1 MQALFGHPVFEV
13 DGETFYWE
21 DVVLDAL
28 RRGKWTRLVGEVSDS
43 LAALEAAD
51 QGPEDSEFEEAV
63 DDAAQEFRY
72 ERDLVTAQEMEDWL
86 KLRGVGVREWMEFI
100 RRNTLKTRSGT
111 RRKSGAVRVPGDDA
125 AVGDELRVELICSGL
140 GEEWA
145 GELGERAAAAA
156 AAAEATMPESGTD
169 VLGRAP
175 PSPLPEGL
183 SPERAGE
190 RLAVLDR
197 VERGLQE
204 FARSVLTAEAIR
216 REISHRHTEW
226 IRVDCRAIAFTD
238 EAEAREAAFCLR
250 EDGLELDEVA
260 ATARAPVAES
270 RFYLDDLEPDF
281 RAVFLASRPVE
292 LLGPML
298 FEGAHTLIRVVD
310 KVMPSEQD
318 PEIRRRAEAA
328 VLSRAL
334 AEQGSRRVRWRLAW

>member
-13 DGETFYWE
+13 DGETFFWE

-28 RRGKWTRLVGEVSDS
+28 RRGKWTRLVREVSDS
-43 LAALEAAD
+43 LATLEAAD
-51 QGPEDSEFEEAV
+51 EGPEDPEFEEAA

-100 RRNTLKTRSGT
+100 RRNTLSTRTGT
-111 RRKSGAVRVPGDDA
+111 RRTSGARSEADA
-125 AVGDELRVELICSGL
+125 AAIAAELRVELICSGL
-140 GEEWA
+140 GEQWA
-145 GELGERAAAAA
+145 GELAERAAGAA
-156 AAAEATMPESGTD
+156 AAAEATLPESGTD
-169 VLGRAP
+169 VLGSAP

-183 SPERAGE
+183 SAERAGE

-204 FARSVLTAEAIR
+204 FARSVLTGEAIR
-216 REISHRHTEW
+216 REISHHHTEW
-226 IRVDCRAIAFTD
+226 IRVDCRTVGFAG
-238 EAEAREAAFCLR
+238 ESEAREAAFCLR

-281 RAVFLASRPVE
+281 RPVFLAARPVD

-298 FEGAHTLIRVVD
+298 FEGSHTLIRVVD

-318 PEIRRRAEAA
+318 PEVLRRAEAG
-328 VLSRAL
+328 VLARAL
-334 AEQGSRRVRWRLAW
+334 ADQMHRRVRWRLAW

>member
-1 MQALFGHPVFEV
+1 MQALYGHPVFEV
-13 DGETFYWE
+13 DGETFFWE

-51 QGPEDSEFEEAV
+51 EGPEDPDFEEAA

-86 KLRGVGVREWMEFI
+86 KLHGIGVREWMEFI
-100 RRNTLKTRSGT
+100 RRNTLSTRIGT
-111 RRKSGAVRVPGDDA
+111 RRTSGARSERGDA
-125 AVGDELRVELICSGL
+125 AIGDELRVELICSGL
-140 GEEWA
+140 GEQWA
-145 GELGERAAAAA
+145 GELAERAAGAAAAA
-156 AAAEATMPESGTD
+156 GSTLPESGTD
-169 VLGRAP
+169 VLGRTP

-204 FARSVLTAEAIR
+204 FARSVLTTEAIR

-281 RAVFLASRPVE
+281 RPVFLASRPVD

-328 VLSRAL
+328 VLARVL
-334 AEQGSRRVRWRLAW
+334 AEQARSRVRWRLGW